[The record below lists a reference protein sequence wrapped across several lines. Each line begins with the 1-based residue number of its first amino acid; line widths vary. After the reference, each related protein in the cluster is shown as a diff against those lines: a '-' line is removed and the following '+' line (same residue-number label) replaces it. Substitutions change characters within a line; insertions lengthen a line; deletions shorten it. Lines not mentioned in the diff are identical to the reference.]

1 MEIAVAVLLAVIVA
15 IAASYLMSKPL
26 WSALEALE
34 DEFDEHEEVQEDLF
48 NYSDGELY
56 DIQERIDQ
64 LDAKIGSFGGARPPG
79 VYDQDGNLVFPGLP
93 EHVNPFGAV
102 NPGEESPIFDGE
114 GLHELVDASST
125 ACLDGTEGN
134 EPVDG

>member
-1 MEIAVAVLLAVIVA
+1 MEIAVAALLAVIIA
-15 IAASYLMSKPL
+15 IAASYLMSRPL
-26 WSALEALE
+26 WNAIAAVE
-34 DEFDEHEEVQEDLF
+34 DDIYDHWDIH
-48 NYSDGELY
+48 SSDMTSIDGELY

>member
-1 MEIAVAVLLAVIVA
+1 MEIAVAALLAVIIA
-15 IAASYLMSKPL
+15 IAASYLMSRPL
-26 WSALEALE
+26 WNALEALE

-79 VYDQDGNLVFPGLP
+79 VYDQDGNLVFG
-93 EHVNPFGAV
+93 VTNPLAGTEQ
-102 NPGEESPIFDGE
+102 PLGEE
-114 GLHELVDASST
+114 LHAFVDASST